1 MTAVTTMPPPVSLAL
16 MLRALKLPT
25 VARHAEE
32 IARLA
37 EREGWTFERYLHH
50 LVELEV
56 HERRRRRIERHLK
69 DSNLLPDKTLATLN
83 RARLPSKVAKQLS
96 TLCEGGFVERGDN
109 LLAFGLPGRGKT
121 HLVCAIGYEL
131 IQRGY
136 RVLFTATFAL
146 VQRLLAAKRDL
157 RLDKELAVLDGYDAV
172 LLDDLGYIQ
181 QDRDEMEVL
190 FTFLAER
197 YERRS
202 VIITSN
208 LVFSEWDRIFKD
220 PMTTAAAIDRLVHHS
235 VILELTGISIRIEQA
250 QSDRTAQGAITQ
262 IDLDTTTTTTAT
274 TLTPDAVPTA
284 PAPATTTP
292 ATTTT
297 PTTEATPTTTTST
310 ASPASTT
317 TAQGATT
324 RTTRTSRATSTAP
337 ATTPAPNAGATTT
350 PATTTPATNTG
361 TPTTTVTTVNNATAQ
376 PTTLGA
382 STTTT
387 QTKTKNRGHQT
398 EADGEM

>member
-83 RARLPSKVAKQLS
+83 RARLPIKVAKQLS

-157 RLDKELAVLDGYDAV
+157 RLEKELAVLDGYDAV

-262 IDLDTTTTTTAT
+262 IDLDTTTT
-274 TLTPDAVPTA
+274 LTPDAVPTA
-284 PAPATTTP
+284 PAPAITTP

-297 PTTEATPTTTTST
+297 PTTEAPLTTTTTST
-310 ASPASTT
+310 ASTASTT

-324 RTTRTSRATSTAP
+324 RTSRATSTAP
-337 ATTPAPNAGATTT
+337 VTTPAPNAA
-350 PATTTPATNTG
+350 ATTTPATNTE
-361 TPTTTVTTVNNATAQ
+361 TPTTTVNTVNNATAQ
-376 PTTLGA
+376 PATPGA